1 MNKSPQKLETLDQ
14 EKKSI
19 TVKLNNDI
27 FFKLKALAEKEHRSK
42 SAQLCFFIE
51 QGFSNLEYRLN
62 LEQAIKNNRRF

>member
-1 MNKSPQKLETLDQ
+1 MNKLPQKLETLVQ

-42 SAQLCFFIE
+42 SAKICFFIE
-51 QGFSNLEYRLN
+51 QGFSNLEYQLN

>member
-1 MNKSPQKLETLDQ
+1 MNKSQKKSEMPGQ

-42 SAQLCFFIE
+42 SAQICFFIE
-51 QGFSNLEYRLN
+51 QGFSNLEYQLN
-62 LEQAIKNNRRF
+62 LERAIKK